1 VKGEVAD
8 QNSTFRLA
16 DVERLIHQSIDNVIT
31 QDWVSRVAR
40 TENLQEEDFYTE
52 VARDSIVE
60 NLTINLQDSDSDKA
74 MDEEEGE
81 DEEDE
86 ELAVPL
92 TE

>member
-1 VKGEVAD
+1 M
-8 QNSTFRLA
+8 
-16 DVERLIHQSIDNVIT
+16 HQSIDNVTT

-40 TENLQEEDFYTE
+40 AENLQEEDLYKE
-52 VARDSIVE
+52 VARDSIVQ
-60 NLTINLQDSDSDKA
+60 NLTINLQDSDSDISDQD

-86 ELAVPL
+86 VLAVPL